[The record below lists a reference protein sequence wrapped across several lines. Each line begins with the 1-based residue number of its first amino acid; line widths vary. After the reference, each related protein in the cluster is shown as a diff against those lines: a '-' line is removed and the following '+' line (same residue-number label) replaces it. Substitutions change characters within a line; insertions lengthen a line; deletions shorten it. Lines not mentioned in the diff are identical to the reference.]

1 MIFTEDWL
9 RLPPEARAVSGAAA
23 PARLRGIWLRRKIT
37 VRDGKT
43 RRSSFVPAEGT
54 PSFPPGRGSQW
65 PGSSWRLG

>member
-1 MIFTEDWL
+1 MIFMEDWL

-23 PARLRGIWLRRKIT
+23 PARLRGYLVEEEDYCPGR
-37 VRDGKT
+37 KT